1 MAGTPKRQSTYPLS
15 YSSRHKPRRWP
26 LVLRFVKGAIHAD
39 ILLPVVLHSAWAALI
54 VYLNNLTDGDFAL
67 PNGIIPSLSIVV
79 GLMLVFRN
87 QTSYD
92 RFWTGRQ
99 QLTSIVTGVR
109 NLTRSFLLSSSPP
122 NRTATAAERTET
134 DHAVCT
140 LIAMLYAVKNHLRAD
155 WGSSFS
161 IIRSEDDEADTSS
174 TDAHS
179 LLRATHHSFSTFL
192 PNALS
197 PPAPPLSPSLA
208 LPPSYTPILT
218 PHFTHLLHRGL
229 SLPLSLTLT
238 LERHIN
244 YMQRR
249 LGLAPPLAS
258 ALSTQVANLTAS
270 FSAMETIRLTP
281 LPVAHLIHTKQVLAL
296 YCAVIPL
303 GLVADMAY
311 WAIPVAMIV
320 CFTLYGIEG
329 IGRQLEDPF
338 GRDRNDIRMDDIVED
353 VRVEVEVMLE
363 EWRKGEDWF
372 ADLGGGSGGDSAM
385 GGSVGDVERWR
396 QSQENT
402 RQSSLL

>member
-1 MAGTPKRQSTYPLS
+1 MASSPKWQSTYPLS

-26 LVLRFVKGAIHAD
+26 LVLRFVKGAIHGE
-39 ILLPVVLHSAWAALI
+39 IVIPVVLHSAWAALI
-54 VYLNNLTDGDFAL
+54 VYLNNVTDGDFAL

-99 QLTSIVTGVR
+99 QLTAIITGVR
-109 NLTRSFLLSSSPP
+109 NLTRSFLLSSYPP
-122 NRTATAAERTET
+122 DRAATTVERAET
-134 DHAVCT
+134 DHAVCS
-140 LIAMLYAVKNHLRAD
+140 LIAMLYAVKNHLRAE

-161 IIRSEDDEADTSS
+161 TFHSQDSSAEEIRSVRTATRHTFSNFLS
-174 TDAHS
+174 NAI
-179 LLRATHHSFSTFL
+179 RA
-192 PNALS
+192 
-197 PPAPPLSPSLA
+197 PAPPISPSLA
-208 LPPSYTPILT
+208 LPPSYTTILT
-218 PHFTHLLHRGL
+218 PHFTHLLRRGL

-244 YMQRR
+244 YMQRH
-249 LGLAPPLAS
+249 LGLAPPIAS
-258 ALSTQVANLTAS
+258 SLSGQVSALTAS

-296 YCAVIPL
+296 YCCVIPL
-303 GLVADMAY
+303 GLVADMNY
-311 WAIPVAMIV
+311 WAIPVALVV

-353 VRVEVEVMLE
+353 VRVEVEVMLD

-372 ADLGGGSGGDSAM
+372 AGWNGGPTWNGEDSAIGGEM
-385 GGSVGDVERWR
+385 GEREESGR
-396 QSQENT
+396 
-402 RQSSLL
+402 SSLL